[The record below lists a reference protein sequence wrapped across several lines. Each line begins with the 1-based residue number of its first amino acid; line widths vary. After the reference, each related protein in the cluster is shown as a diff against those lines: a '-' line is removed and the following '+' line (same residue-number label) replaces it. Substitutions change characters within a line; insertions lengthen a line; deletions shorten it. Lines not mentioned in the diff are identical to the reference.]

1 MHKALSL
8 VVILA
13 VAAAAQADTVT
24 LNVGAGLLYQDD
36 GATPLPA
43 DSTLVILADADE
55 DGFGDFTTPGAWS
68 DDPGDVVAA
77 HFGLNEAVGA
87 GTALVGLSGI
97 SLDDTDPD
105 GLNTGD
111 PLMLLWYD
119 TPFDASDTGAGENVD
134 FNTFRTDDTIDGSTT
149 GWEVP
154 SGGAVIALNFLTVA
168 VGGSNPES
176 AGVADQ
182 TTVPEPAT
190 MLLLALGGGAAI
202 VRRRRSA

>member
-24 LNVGAGLLYQDD
+24 LNIGAGVLYQDD

-43 DSTLVILADADE
+43 DSTLVIIADADE
-55 DGFGDFTTPGAWS
+55 DGFGAFDQPDAWS

-77 HFGLNEAVGA
+77 HFGLNQAAGA
-87 GTALVGLSGI
+87 GTAMAGLAGI
-97 SLDDTDPD
+97 TLATEPD
-105 GLNTGD
+105 GLTTGD
-111 PLMLLWYD
+111 PLMLLWYR

-134 FNTFRTDDTIDGSTT
+134 FGTFRTDDAIDGSNT

-154 SGGAVIALNFLTVA
+154 SGGAAITLNFLTA
-168 VGGSNPES
+168 ALGGSNPES